1 MLLYLALTFTL
12 GALVGCSSLVVLPL
26 LKPHRSIGRKYLW
39 LAMLCVK
46 RGTLMLQEDGELNFK
61 KIKYDPIGAEKV
73 SIGGDTVTV
82 TDSARALSTFA
93 GKPFA
98 LSDEVHGVLFR
109 VTDVIVGKRERIL
122 ESQGSIIAEA
132 TRQERQ
138 EHGVAAWLR
147 KWIRVPTNKP
157 VDLRDVRQL
166 ATGKE
171 RGTDPSLMK
180 EWYKFSRIR
189 DGTGMAFIKHLIPIA
204 AFIVTLIAIWQISI
218 RTGGSAETA
227 APVNE
232 TARNTTLSV
241 LALAIPFRNSWRKVL
256 AFTIGAGISVVLYS
270 IFGWIYLTFMI
281 VFIVG
286 IAIGAIGTF
295 ALVALFGVLGIGAW
309 LSGFL
314 LDMALQCY
322 ENPTFVETES
332 DYVLR
337 EGSGEGPSHKL
348 GKHRV
353 YFEATPG
360 AVRARDDYAGT
371 AERVARPQPDRTT
384 KGSVANCGYYLPA
397 IEAKEGDLYVWSVGA
412 LGALASGF
420 IGNASDKRVQEA
432 KREYGGGNLGASD
445 TMLLYATLGA
455 LALAAIV
462 GVFVF
467 L

>member
-12 GALVGCSSLVVLPL
+12 GALIGCSLLVVLPL
-26 LKPHRSIGRKYLW
+26 LKPDRSVGRKYLW

-61 KIKYDPIGAEKV
+61 KIKYDAIGEEKV

-82 TDSARALSTFA
+82 TDSARALSTLA
-93 GKPFA
+93 SKPFT
-98 LSDEVHGVLFR
+98 LTDEVHGVCFR
-109 VTDVIVGKRERIL
+109 VTDALFGRRKRNL
-122 ESQGSIIAEA
+122 HSQGALVSEA
-132 TRQERQ
+132 TREERQ
-138 EHGVAAWLR
+138 KHGVAAWLR
-147 KWIRVPTNKP
+147 KWIRVPTYTP

-171 RGTDPSLMK
+171 RGTDPSLAK

-204 AFIVTLIAIWQISI
+204 AFVVTLIAIWQISI
-218 RTGGSAETA
+218 RTGGSTEIT

-241 LALAIPFRNSWRKVL
+241 LALTIPFRRKWKRIFV
-256 AFTIGAGISVVLYS
+256 FVVGAGIGIILYS
-270 IFGWIYLTFMI
+270 IFGIISTVFILT
-281 VFIVG
+281 FIVG
-286 IAIGAIGTF
+286 IAIGAIGMF

-314 LDMALQCY
+314 LDMTLQCY
-322 ENPTFVETES
+322 ENPTFVETGS
-332 DYVLR
+332 GYVLH
-337 EGSGEGPSHKL
+337 EGTGESPSHKL

-353 YFEATPG
+353 YFEATSE

-371 AERVARPQPDRTT
+371 GERVARPQPDRTT
-384 KGSVANCGYYLPA
+384 EGSVANCGYYLPA
-397 IEAKEGDLYVWSVGA
+397 IEAKASELYVWSVGA
-412 LGALASGF
+412 LGALADGF
-420 IGNASDKRVQEA
+420 IGNATDKRVQEA

-455 LALAAIV
+455 LALAAVV